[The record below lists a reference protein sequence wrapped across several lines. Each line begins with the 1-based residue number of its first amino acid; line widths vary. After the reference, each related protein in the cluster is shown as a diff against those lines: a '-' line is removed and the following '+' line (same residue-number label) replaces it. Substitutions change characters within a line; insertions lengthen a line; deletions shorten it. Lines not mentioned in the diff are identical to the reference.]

1 MKPNQIH
8 KLKASVSLSLAC
20 VMFLLMGIAET
31 KRAEAQVSGATLSGV
46 VTDLSGA
53 LVPNAAITISNTDT
67 GATRSITSN
76 AEGFYSAPNLN
87 PGNYEVKVSA
97 KGFSTSLQKGIVLTV
112 SSQQTYSPVLT
123 VGKFDQI
130 VVVSTAPPS
139 IQSSSSTLSATVD
152 GTTVRELPLN
162 GRDWTSLATL
172 EPGVLSVPNQATTGF
187 SANKGNRGFGNQLSD
202 GGHRPNENT
211 YRVNG
216 MVINDYTNAA
226 PGGATGVNLGVD
238 AIDQFSV
245 LTSSYTS
252 EYGRTSGAVIDAIT
266 KSGTNKLHGT
276 AFFFDRD
283 KIFDARNYF
292 EPTRSPFRRIQF
304 GAAAGAPIFKNK
316 TFFFAAYEGIRQSQP
331 VATTIKVPNAGARA
345 AAVPAIVPYLALWP
359 VAPTG
364 AADTNPGGIGV
375 QSFNVA
381 QPTKASE
388 NYVIVRVDHKFSSS
402 DTIDGTYFFDS
413 GPQTQVDPLGNTVH
427 QVFSRRQLY
436 TAEETHVFNSAIVN
450 TFRGGV
456 SLITGLINDPVSGS
470 AAGTNAKLAVA
481 PGSVAPP
488 QLPVSGLTTAYGLGG
503 FNKFNHDWQS
513 IQFYDDAFIT
523 KGNHSMKVGGAFENM
538 HYDVL
543 EQLSPNGRFNNY
555 TLAKFLSNAPNK
567 LNALA
572 PGGSHQV
579 AFRENLFA
587 AYFQDDWHVTKNLTL
602 NLGLRYE
609 ATTRPKDANT
619 VPSYTVNGY
628 TVAAGG
634 FQQITTL
641 SNCSASP
648 TACGPA
654 GTDSPI
660 ASNPTTKNFQP
671 RLGVAWDP
679 FGTGKT
685 AVHAAF
691 GMFDV
696 LPLPYEFALN
706 TAATAPFQIIGADSA
721 ATLGTGTADPNINFN
736 QQKIRNRYIQQ
747 NPKRA
752 AVYNWS
758 ANIQQDLGQ
767 GFTAMIAYVGSRSL
781 HLSVAADDI
790 NLVPVNNVSGLLV
803 FPCDPVAAGGNCN
816 SNLSGTRVD
825 PNWGGGSGI
834 RPVIFDGASSYEAFQ
849 AQVKKGMSHGVQ
861 GQFSYTYSHCNDLS
875 SAPVTGDTF
884 LNSIAVP
891 LLTQKSYRVG
901 PCDFDLRQVATGN
914 LIWNIPAP
922 SLSNAFANGVVAG
935 WQLGGI
941 LTAET
946 GAPFSV
952 TVGGGNDPLG
962 TGFNGDF
969 SMDLADVLPGCNPT
983 GGKGVNFINTNCFTP
998 PTAPSSL
1005 ASASAANPYGC
1016 APNSFLPP
1024 VPAKPGPP
1032 STPAIPGYSGPAAP
1046 SGRQFCSNVVGNS
1059 GRNHFYG
1066 PHLTTLDMSLF
1077 KNTKIPAISEAMN
1090 VQFRAEFFNILNHT
1104 NFLSPGFLNTGG
1116 QNNSVYGFDGSALPT
1131 ALNQTSTSSR
1141 QIQLGMK
1148 VIF

>member
-1 MKPNQIH
+1 MISNMIH
-8 KLKASVSLSLAC
+8 KLKVVVPLSLAC
-20 VMFLLMGIAET
+20 VMFLLGVVAGT

-46 VTDLSGA
+46 VTDTSGA
-53 LVPNAAITISNTDT
+53 LVPNAAITITNTDT
-67 GATRSITSN
+67 GTTRNVTSN
-76 AEGFYSAPNLN
+76 TEGFYSAPNLN

-97 KGFSTSLQKGIVLTV
+97 KGFSTSLQKGLVLTV
-112 SSQQTYSPVLT
+112 SSEQTFSPVLT

-130 VVVSTAPPS
+130 IVVSTLPPS
-139 IQSSSSTLSATVD
+139 VQSSSSTLSATVD

-266 KSGTNKLHGT
+266 RSGTNKFHGT
-276 AFFFDRD
+276 GYFFDRD

-304 GAAAGAPIFKNK
+304 GGAVGGPIYKNR
-316 TFFFAAYEGIRQSQP
+316 TFFFVDYEGIRQSQP

-359 VAPTG
+359 VAPAG
-364 AADTNPGGIGV
+364 SPDRNPGGIGV
-375 QSFNVA
+375 QTFNVA

-388 NYVIVRVDHKFSSS
+388 NYVITRLDHKFSSHDS
-402 DTIDGTYFFDS
+402 IDGTYFFDS

-436 TAEETHVFNSAIVN
+436 TAEETHVFSSAILN

-470 AAGTNAKLAVA
+470 TAGTDAKLAVA
-481 PGSVAPP
+481 PGSAAPP

-503 FNKFNHDWQS
+503 FNKFNHNWHS
-513 IQFYDDAFIT
+513 IQFYDDAFVT

-543 EQLSPNGRFNNY
+543 EQLSPNGRFNTY

-587 AYFQDDWHVTKNLTL
+587 AYFQDDWHIRKNLTL

-609 ATTRPKDANT
+609 ATTRPTDANT

-628 TVAAGG
+628 TVAAAG

-641 SNCSASP
+641 SNCTASS
-648 TACGPA
+648 TACGPV

-671 RLGVAWDP
+671 RLGFALDP
-679 FGTGKT
+679 FGDGKT
-685 AVHAAF
+685 AIHGAF

-696 LPLPYEFALN
+696 LPLPYEFGLN
-706 TAATAPFQIIGADSA
+706 TAATAPFQIVGADPA
-721 ATLGTGTADPNINFN
+721 ATLGTGVADANINFN
-736 QQKIRNRYIQQ
+736 QQQIRNRYIQQ

-758 ANIQQDLGQ
+758 ANVQRDLGQ
-767 GFTAMIAYVGSRSL
+767 GFAATVAYVGSRST

-790 NLVPVNNVSGLLV
+790 NLVPANNVPEVGIV
-803 FPCDPVAAGGNCN
+803 FPATGGV
-816 SNLSGTRVD
+816 RVD
-825 PNWGGGSGI
+825 PNWGGGAGI
-834 RPVIFDGASSYEAFQ
+834 RPVIFDGASSYQALQ
-849 AQVKKGMSHGVQ
+849 AQLRKSMTHNVQ
-861 GQFSYTYSHCNDLS
+861 GQLSYTWSHCNDLS

-914 LIWNIPAP
+914 LIWNIPVP
-922 SLSNAFANGVVAG
+922 TLQNAFANGLVNG

-983 GGKGVNFINTNCFTP
+983 GGKGVNYINTNCFTP
-998 PTAPSSL
+998 PTAPASL
-1005 ASASAANPYGC
+1005 ALASAANPYGC
-1016 APNSFLPP
+1016 APNSFLKYPGSAP
-1024 VPAKPGPP
+1024 KAPA
-1032 STPAIPGYSGPAAP
+1032 
-1046 SGRQFCSNVVGNS
+1046 GRQFCSNVVGNS

-1066 PHLTTLDMSLF
+1066 PRLTTLDMSIF
-1077 KNTKIPAISEAMN
+1077 KNTKIPAISDSMN

-1116 QNNSVYGFDGSALPT
+1116 QNNSVYDADGSALPT

-1141 QIQLGMK
+1141 QIQLGVK
-1148 VIF
+1148 LIF

>member
-1 MKPNQIH
+1 MRSNKIH
-8 KLKASVSLSLAC
+8 KSKAAVLLCLAW
-20 VMFLLMGIAET
+20 VMFLLMGVVAGT
-31 KRAEAQVSGATLSGV
+31 KPAEAQVSGATLSGV

-53 LVPNAAITISNTDT
+53 LVPNAAIAISNTDT
-67 GATRSITSN
+67 GATRNITSN

-97 KGFSTSLQKGIVLTV
+97 KGFSTTLQKGIVLTV
-112 SSQQTYSPVLT
+112 SSEQTFSPVLN

-130 VVVSTAPPS
+130 VVVTTAPPS
-139 IQSSSSTLSATVD
+139 IQSSSSTLSGAVD

-162 GRDWTSLATL
+162 GRDWTTLATL

-226 PGGATGVNLGVD
+226 PGGSTGVNLGVD

-266 KSGTNKLHGT
+266 RSGTNKFHGT
-276 AFFFDRD
+276 AYFFDRD

-304 GAAAGAPIFKNK
+304 GGAIGGPIYKNK
-316 TFFFAAYEGIRQSQP
+316 TFFFVDYEGIRQSQP

-359 VAPTG
+359 VAPAG
-364 AADTNPGGIGV
+364 SPDTNPGGIGV

-388 NYVIVRVDHKFSSS
+388 NYVIARLDHKFSSS

-413 GPQTQVDPLGNTVH
+413 GPQTQVDPLGNTTH

-436 TAEETHVFNSAIVN
+436 TAEETHVFNSAILN

-543 EQLSPNGRFNNY
+543 EQLSPNGRFNTY
-555 TLAKFLSNAPNK
+555 TLAKFLANAPNK

-587 AYFQDDWHVTKNLTL
+587 AYFQDDWHIRKNLTL

-609 ATTRPKDANT
+609 ATTRPTDANT

-628 TVAAGG
+628 TVAAAG

-641 SNCSASP
+641 SNCSASS
-648 TACGPA
+648 TACGPV

-671 RLGVAWDP
+671 RLGFAWDP
-679 FGTGKT
+679 FGDGKT

-696 LPLPYEFALN
+696 LPLPYEFGLN
-706 TAATAPFQIIGADSA
+706 TAATAPFQIVGADP
-721 ATLGTGTADPNINFN
+721 ATILGTGVPDANINFN
-736 QQKIRNRYIQQ
+736 QQQIRNRYIQQ

-758 ANIQQDLGQ
+758 ANVQQDLGL
-767 GFTAMIAYVGSRSL
+767 GFAATVAYVGSRST

-790 NLVPVNNVSGLLV
+790 NLVPANNVPGIGIV
-803 FPCDPVAAGGNCN
+803 FPATGG
-816 SNLSGTRVD
+816 SRVD
-825 PNWGGGSGI
+825 SNWGGGAGI
-834 RPVIFDGASSYEAFQ
+834 RPVIFAGASSYEALQ
-849 AQVKKGMSHGVQ
+849 AQLRKSMTHSVQ
-861 GQFSYTYSHCNDLS
+861 GQLSYTWSHCNDLS

-922 SLSNAFANGVVAG
+922 TLQNAFTNGLVSG

-946 GAPFSV
+946 GAPFTV

-969 SMDLADVLPGCNPT
+969 SMDLADLLPGCNPT

-998 PTAPSSL
+998 PTAPLSL
-1005 ASASAANPYGC
+1005 APASATNPFGC
-1016 APNSFLPP
+1016 APNSFPNY
-1024 VPAKPGPP
+1024 PASAPK
-1032 STPAIPGYSGPAAP
+1032 AP

-1066 PHLTTLDMSLF
+1066 PRLNTFDMSIF
-1077 KNTKIPAISEAMN
+1077 KNTKIPAISDAMN

-1116 QNNSVYGFDGSALPT
+1116 QNNSVYDANGSTLPT

>member
-1 MKPNQIH
+1 M
-8 KLKASVSLSLAC
+8 
-20 VMFLLMGIAET
+20 LLLGVVAGT

-46 VTDLSGA
+46 VTDTSGA
-53 LVPNAAITISNTDT
+53 LVPNAAITITNTDT
-67 GATRSITSN
+67 GTTRNLTSN
-76 AEGFYSAPNLN
+76 TEGFYSAPNLN
-87 PGNYEVKVSA
+87 PGIYEVKVSA
-97 KGFSTSLQKGIVLTV
+97 KGFSTTLQKGIVLTV
-112 SSQQTYSPVLT
+112 SSEQTFSPVLN

-130 VVVSTAPPS
+130 VVVTTAPPS
-139 IQSSSSTLSATVD
+139 IQSSSSTLSGAVD

-162 GRDWTSLATL
+162 GRDWTTLATL

-266 KSGTNKLHGT
+266 RSGTNKFHGT
-276 AFFFDRD
+276 AYFFDRD

-304 GAAAGAPIFKNK
+304 GGAVGGPIYKNK
-316 TFFFAAYEGIRQSQP
+316 TFFFVDYEGIRQSQP

-359 VAPTG
+359 VAPAG

-388 NYVIVRVDHKFSSS
+388 NYVIGRLDHKFSSS

-413 GPQTQVDPLGNTVH
+413 GPQTQVDPLGNTTH

-436 TAEETHVFNSAIVN
+436 TAEETHVFNSAILN

-523 KGNHSMKVGGAFENM
+523 KGKHSMKVGGAFENM

-543 EQLSPNGRFNNY
+543 EQLSPNGRFNTY

-587 AYFQDDWHVTKNLTL
+587 AYFQDDWHITKRLTL

-628 TVAAGG
+628 TVAAAG

-641 SNCSASP
+641 SNCSASS
-648 TACGPA
+648 TACGPV

-671 RLGVAWDP
+671 RLGFAWDP
-679 FGTGKT
+679 FGDGKT

-696 LPLPYEFALN
+696 LPLPYEFGLN
-706 TAATAPFQIIGADSA
+706 TAATAPFQIVGADPA
-721 ATLGTGTADPNINFN
+721 TTLGTGVPDANISFN
-736 QQKIRNRYIQQ
+736 QQQIRNRYIQQ

-758 ANIQQDLGQ
+758 ANVQQDLGQ
-767 GFTAMIAYVGSRSL
+767 GFAATIAYVGSRSL

-790 NLVPVNNVSGLLV
+790 NLVPANIVPGVGIV
-803 FPCDPVAAGGNCN
+803 FPATGGV
-816 SNLSGTRVD
+816 RVD
-825 PNWGGGSGI
+825 PNWGGGAGI
-834 RPVIFDGASSYEAFQ
+834 RPVIFDGASSYQALQ
-849 AQVKKGMSHGVQ
+849 AQLRKSMTHGVQ
-861 GQFSYTYSHCNDLS
+861 GQLSYTWGHCDDLS

-922 SLSNAFANGVVAG
+922 TLHNAFANGVVAG

-983 GGKGVNFINTNCFTP
+983 GGKGVNYINTNCFTP

-1005 ASASAANPYGC
+1005 APASATNPYGC
-1016 APNSFLPP
+1016 APSSFLNY
-1024 VPAKPGPP
+1024 P
-1032 STPAIPGYSGPAAP
+1032 SSAPKAP

-1066 PHLTTLDMSLF
+1066 PHLNTFDMSIF
-1077 KNTKIPAISEAMN
+1077 KNTKIPAISDAMN
-1090 VQFRAEFFNILNHT
+1090 VQFRAEFFNVLNHT

-1116 QNNSVYGFDGSALPT
+1116 QNNSVYDANGSTLPT

>member
-1 MKPNQIH
+1 MKSNKIY
-8 KLKASVSLSLAC
+8 KSKAAVTLSLAC
-20 VMFLLMGIAET
+20 MMFLVVSVVAGT
-31 KRAEAQVSGATLSGV
+31 SRAEAQVSGATLSGV
-46 VTDLSGA
+46 VTDVSGA
-53 LVPNAAITISNTDT
+53 VVPNAAIIISNTDT
-67 GATRSITSN
+67 AATRNITSN

-87 PGNYEVKVSA
+87 PGNYEVKISA

-112 SSQQTYSPVLT
+112 SSQQTFSPVLT
-123 VGKFDQI
+123 VGKFDQL
-130 VVVSTAPPS
+130 VVVSTVPPS
-139 IQSSSSTLSATVD
+139 VQSSSSTLSATVD

-388 NYVIVRVDHKFSSS
+388 NYVIVRLDHKFSSS

-413 GPQTQVDPLGNTVH
+413 GPQTQVDPLGNTTH

-436 TAEETHVFNSAIVN
+436 TAEETHVFNSAILN

-543 EQLSPNGRFNNY
+543 EQLSPNGRFNTY
-555 TLAKFLSNAPNK
+555 STLAKFLSNAPNK

-579 AFRENLFA
+579 AFRENHFA
-587 AYFQDDWHVTKNLTL
+587 A
-602 NLGLRYE
+602 
-609 ATTRPKDANT
+609 
-619 VPSYTVNGY
+619 
-628 TVAAGG
+628 
-634 FQQITTL
+634 
-641 SNCSASP
+641 
-648 TACGPA
+648 
-654 GTDSPI
+654 
-660 ASNPTTKNFQP
+660 
-671 RLGVAWDP
+671 
-679 FGTGKT
+679 
-685 AVHAAF
+685 
-691 GMFDV
+691 
-696 LPLPYEFALN
+696 
-706 TAATAPFQIIGADSA
+706 
-721 ATLGTGTADPNINFN
+721 
-736 QQKIRNRYIQQ
+736 
-747 NPKRA
+747 
-752 AVYNWS
+752 
-758 ANIQQDLGQ
+758 
-767 GFTAMIAYVGSRSL
+767 
-781 HLSVAADDI
+781 
-790 NLVPVNNVSGLLV
+790 
-803 FPCDPVAAGGNCN
+803 
-816 SNLSGTRVD
+816 
-825 PNWGGGSGI
+825 
-834 RPVIFDGASSYEAFQ
+834 
-849 AQVKKGMSHGVQ
+849 
-861 GQFSYTYSHCNDLS
+861 
-875 SAPVTGDTF
+875 
-884 LNSIAVP
+884 
-891 LLTQKSYRVG
+891 
-901 PCDFDLRQVATGN
+901 
-914 LIWNIPAP
+914 
-922 SLSNAFANGVVAG
+922 
-935 WQLGGI
+935 
-941 LTAET
+941 
-946 GAPFSV
+946 
-952 TVGGGNDPLG
+952 
-962 TGFNGDF
+962 
-969 SMDLADVLPGCNPT
+969 
-983 GGKGVNFINTNCFTP
+983 
-998 PTAPSSL
+998 
-1005 ASASAANPYGC
+1005 
-1016 APNSFLPP
+1016 
-1024 VPAKPGPP
+1024 
-1032 STPAIPGYSGPAAP
+1032 
-1046 SGRQFCSNVVGNS
+1046 
-1059 GRNHFYG
+1059 
-1066 PHLTTLDMSLF
+1066 
-1077 KNTKIPAISEAMN
+1077 
-1090 VQFRAEFFNILNHT
+1090 
-1104 NFLSPGFLNTGG
+1104 
-1116 QNNSVYGFDGSALPT
+1116 
-1131 ALNQTSTSSR
+1131 
-1141 QIQLGMK
+1141 
-1148 VIF
+1148 

>member
-1 MKPNQIH
+1 MRSNKIH
-8 KLKASVSLSLAC
+8 KSKAAVLLCLAW
-20 VMFLLMGIAET
+20 VMFLLMGVVAGT
-31 KRAEAQVSGATLSGV
+31 KPAEAQVSGATLSGV

-53 LVPNAAITISNTDT
+53 LVPNAAIAISNTDT
-67 GATRSITSN
+67 GATRNITSN

-97 KGFSTSLQKGIVLTV
+97 KGFSTTLQKGIVLTV
-112 SSQQTYSPVLT
+112 SSEQTFSPVLN

-139 IQSSSSTLSATVD
+139 IQSSASTLSGTVD

-162 GRDWTSLATL
+162 GRDWTTLATL

-266 KSGTNKLHGT
+266 RSGTNKFHGT
-276 AFFFDRD
+276 AYFFDRD

-304 GAAAGAPIFKNK
+304 GGAVGGPIYKNR
-316 TFFFAAYEGIRQSQP
+316 TFFFVDYEGIRQSQP

-359 VAPTG
+359 VAPAG
-364 AADTNPGGIGV
+364 SPDTNPGGIGV

-388 NYVIVRVDHKFSSS
+388 NYVIGRLDHKFSSS

-436 TAEETHVFNSAIVN
+436 TAEETHVFNSAILN

-543 EQLSPNGRFNNY
+543 EQLSPNGRFNTY
-555 TLAKFLSNAPNK
+555 TLAKFLANAPNK

-587 AYFQDDWHVTKNLTL
+587 AYFQDDWHIRKNLTL

-609 ATTRPKDANT
+609 ATTRPTDANT

-628 TVAAGG
+628 TVAAAG

-641 SNCSASP
+641 SNCSASS
-648 TACGPA
+648 TACGPV

-671 RLGVAWDP
+671 RLGFAWDP
-679 FGTGKT
+679 FGDGKT

-696 LPLPYEFALN
+696 LPLPYEFGLN
-706 TAATAPFQIIGADSA
+706 TAATAPFQIVGADP
-721 ATLGTGTADPNINFN
+721 ATILGTGVPDANINFN
-736 QQKIRNRYIQQ
+736 QSITLFYQFQSNVNGFLLNVTANVAKTYTNSMQI
-747 NPKRA
+747 PM
-752 AVYNWS
+752 AVYTIPS
-758 ANIQQDLGQ
+758 CPLG
-767 GFTAMIAYVGSRSL
+767 
-781 HLSVAADDI
+781 
-790 NLVPVNNVSGLLV
+790 
-803 FPCDPVAAGGNCN
+803 
-816 SNLSGTRVD
+816 
-825 PNWGGGSGI
+825 
-834 RPVIFDGASSYEAFQ
+834 
-849 AQVKKGMSHGVQ
+849 
-861 GQFSYTYSHCNDLS
+861 
-875 SAPVTGDTF
+875 
-884 LNSIAVP
+884 
-891 LLTQKSYRVG
+891 
-901 PCDFDLRQVATGN
+901 AT
-914 LIWNIPAP
+914 
-922 SLSNAFANGVVAG
+922 
-935 WQLGGI
+935 
-941 LTAET
+941 
-946 GAPFSV
+946 PFS
-952 TVGGGNDPLG
+952 PQC
-962 TGFNGDF
+962 
-969 SMDLADVLPGCNPT
+969 PG
-983 GGKGVNFINTNCFTP
+983 
-998 PTAPSSL
+998 L
-1005 ASASAANPYGC
+1005 
-1016 APNSFLPP
+1016 
-1024 VPAKPGPP
+1024 
-1032 STPAIPGYSGPAAP
+1032 
-1046 SGRQFCSNVVGNS
+1046 
-1059 GRNHFYG
+1059 
-1066 PHLTTLDMSLF
+1066 
-1077 KNTKIPAISEAMN
+1077 
-1090 VQFRAEFFNILNHT
+1090 
-1104 NFLSPGFLNTGG
+1104 LNTGNSPPINPQKG
-1116 QNNSVYGFDGSALPT
+1116 RVSFSGLSVPVSNGMWIGIAVSANQAPLDLNDTNTNVQLFQTNEGRNPAIIQNPGVSSCACKIGLWAWITGSIVTGTPPPSSSGGTCGPGLDTILTCAVNSLCTIVTSQCQTGSSMFLIVILTILSMATLLGIFSYWLPN
-1131 ALNQTSTSSR
+1131 LNLTTRGMGEFAVLIFIGWFVSFAAFGLLLPYMM
-1141 QIQLGMK
+1141 ILMFLVVAWLFLGRAK
-1148 VIF
+1148 GSGPI

>member
-1 MKPNQIH
+1 MKSNKIH
-8 KLKASVSLSLAC
+8 KLLKAEVSLGLAC
-20 VMFLLMGIAET
+20 VVFLLMGGITGT
-31 KRAEAQVSGATLSGV
+31 KRAEAQVSGASLSGI
-46 VTDLSGA
+46 VTDPTGA
-53 LVPNAAITISNTDT
+53 LVPNATITIRNTDT
-67 GATRSITSN
+67 GATRTVTSN
-76 AEGFYSAPNLN
+76 SEGFYSAPNLL
-87 PGNYEVKVSA
+87 PGNYEVKISA
-97 KGFSTSLQKGIVLTV
+97 KGFSTTLQKGIVLTV
-112 SSQQTYSPVLT
+112 SARQTYSPVLT
-123 VGKFDQI
+123 VGKIDQT
-130 VVVSTAPPS
+130 VVVSVAPPS
-139 IQSSSSTLSATVD
+139 VQPSSSTNSATVD

-226 PGGATGVNLGVD
+226 PGGSTGVNLGVD

-276 AFFFDRD
+276 AYFFDRD
-283 KIFDARNYF
+283 KIFDARNFF

-304 GAAAGAPIFKNK
+304 GAAAGAPIFKDK
-316 TFFFAAYEGIRQSQP
+316 TFIFVDYEGIRQSQP

-345 AAVPAIVPYLALWP
+345 AAVAAIVPYLALWP

-381 QPTKASE
+381 QPTKATE
-388 NYVIVRVDHKFSSS
+388 NYVIVRLDHKISSS

-413 GPQTQVDPLGNTVH
+413 GPQTQADPLGNTIH

-436 TAEETHVFNSAIVN
+436 TAEETHVFNSAVVN

-456 SLITGLINDPVSGS
+456 SLITGLINAPVSGS
-470 AAGTNAKLAVA
+470 AAGTNSKLAVA

-503 FNKFNHDWQS
+503 FNKFNHDWTS

-523 KGNHSMKVGGAFENM
+523 KGNHSMKVGGAFERM

-555 TLAKFLSNAPNK
+555 STLAKFLSNAPNK

-572 PGGSHQV
+572 PGGSTQV
-579 AFRENLFA
+579 GFRESLFA
-587 AYFQDDWHVTKNLTL
+587 LCR
-602 NLGLRYE
+602 LRARPA

-619 VPSYTVNGY
+619 VPTYTVNGY

-641 SNCSASP
+641 TNCTAST
-648 TACGPA
+648 TACGPV

-679 FGTGKT
+679 FGNGKT
-685 AVHAAF
+685 ALHAAF

-721 ATLGTGTADPNINFN
+721 ATLGTGVADPNINFN
-736 QQKIRNRYIQQ
+736 RQKIRNRYIQQ

-752 AVYNWS
+752 AVYNWN
-758 ANIQQDLGQ
+758 ANIQQDLSH
-767 GFTAMIAYVGSRSL
+767 GFAATVGYVGSRSV
-781 HLSVAADDI
+781 HLSAAADDI
-790 NLVPVNNVSGLLV
+790 NLVPANNVSGIGLV

-816 SNLSGTRVD
+816 SNQTGARVD
-825 PNWGGGSGI
+825 SNWGGGAGI
-834 RPVIFDGASSYEAFQ
+834 RPVIFDGASSYQALQ
-849 AQVKKGMSHGVQ
+849 AQVKKGMSHGIQ
-861 GQFSYTYSHCNDLS
+861 GQLSYTYSHCDDLS

-891 LLTQKSYRVG
+891 LLSQKSYRVG

-914 LIWNIPAP
+914 IIWEIPAP
-922 SLSNAFANGVVAG
+922 QFANSFANVITNG
-935 WQLGGI
+935 WELGGI
-941 LTAET
+941 L
-946 GAPFSV
+946 
-952 TVGGGNDPLG
+952 
-962 TGFNGDF
+962 
-969 SMDLADVLPGCNPT
+969 
-983 GGKGVNFINTNCFTP
+983 
-998 PTAPSSL
+998 
-1005 ASASAANPYGC
+1005 
-1016 APNSFLPP
+1016 
-1024 VPAKPGPP
+1024 
-1032 STPAIPGYSGPAAP
+1032 
-1046 SGRQFCSNVVGNS
+1046 RH
-1059 GRNHFYG
+1059 R
-1066 PHLTTLDMSLF
+1066 
-1077 KNTKIPAISEAMN
+1077 
-1090 VQFRAEFFNILNHT
+1090 R
-1104 NFLSPGFLNTGG
+1104 
-1116 QNNSVYGFDGSALPT
+1116 
-1131 ALNQTSTSSR
+1131 R
-1141 QIQLGMK
+1141 W
-1148 VIF
+1148 